1 MYIIG
6 VSYKDITIG
15 LNDIRLFIPPKD
27 SRKFENKILHSMN
40 TWTIKRELKRQQ
52 VQTGLKVIQL

>member
-15 LNDIRLFIPPKD
+15 LNDIRLFIPTKD
-27 SRKFENKILHSMN
+27 SRKFENKILHGH
-40 TWTIKRELKRQQ
+40 TW
-52 VQTGLKVIQL
+52 

>member
-40 TWTIKRELKRQQ
+40 TWTIKRELKRQ
-52 VQTGLKVIQL
+52 